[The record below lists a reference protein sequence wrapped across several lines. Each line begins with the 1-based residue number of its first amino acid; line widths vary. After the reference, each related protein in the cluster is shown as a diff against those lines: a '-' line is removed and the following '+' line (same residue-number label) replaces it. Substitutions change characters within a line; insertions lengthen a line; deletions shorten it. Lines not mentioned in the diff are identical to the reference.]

1 MSFKKTLI
9 AAAMTLGLV
18 GAAQAA
24 DDLKVGMILPMS
36 GPHSE
41 YGLQIL
47 NGAKLYMQHHGD
59 TVAGR
64 KVVLVVKDD
73 TGVAPEIS
81 KRAAQELI
89 VKDKVDVLAGF
100 GLTPSAFSVAP
111 VATEAKTPMI
121 VMNAATSSVTER
133 SPYIVR
139 ASMTLPQN
147 SAPIAQWASEN
158 GIKRVYT
165 LVADYGPGHDAEKQF
180 IKTFTELGGE
190 IVGEVRTP
198 VQNPDF
204 SPYLSRIKDAKPDAV
219 FMFVPSGAQ
228 GVAFLKGYAERGLD
242 EDGIKLIATGDLTD
256 EYVLD
261 SMGDEAL
268 GLITSFHYSDA
279 HDSELNKKYTED
291 YAKNWPDVRPNFM
304 SIGGYDGMHVIY
316 EAVKANDGDAS
327 GDKFIEAA
335 KGLSWESPRGPVSI
349 DPETRDII
357 QDIYI
362 REVQRVDGR
371 LINAEFDKVEQVK
384 DPGKEAKKES

>member
-9 AAAMTLGLV
+9 AAAMTLGLM

-24 DDLKVGMILPMS
+24 DDLTAGMILPMS

-133 SPYIVR
+133 SPYIVS
-139 ASMTLPQN
+139 ASMHLPQN
-147 SAPIAQWASEN
+147 SASIAQWASEN

-279 HDSELNKKYTED
+279 HDSELNKK
-291 YAKNWPDVRPNFM
+291 
-304 SIGGYDGMHVIY
+304 
-316 EAVKANDGDAS
+316 
-327 GDKFIEAA
+327 
-335 KGLSWESPRGPVSI
+335 
-349 DPETRDII
+349 
-357 QDIYI
+357 
-362 REVQRVDGR
+362 
-371 LINAEFDKVEQVK
+371 
-384 DPGKEAKKES
+384 